1 VGTTPARRQG
11 PEQPEGQTGSLH
23 GGRRV
28 SRRLPD
34 AAPTASV
41 LRIHHF
47 TLRHALGVKCGRLCR
62 RPHGQPQRSASHHPR
77 SPWSPDT
84 LIRNGTPMG
93 DLATCGFFS
102 SLSLSPFLQTR
113 QLATIDQ
120 GPLLVQHGSG
130 KSQPVGSGR
139 QCARLRTTAM
149 TCTHERDRTSVG
161 TRRPRPSL
169 FSSLFTVSP
178 SARSQGGRS
187 VTMRRAWFLQ
197 LTARIFFILFFF
209 EIRGDGTASHMRRW
223 HGRSRAAESWR
234 PQRHRPLV
242 RFLQWCGVPSPA

>member
-1 VGTTPARRQG
+1 MGTTPARRQG

-62 RPHGQPQRSASHHPR
+62 RPHGQPQRSAPRHPR

-149 TCTHERDRTSVG
+149 TCTRARTHEPALTGGRNAPPPAV
-161 TRRPRPSL
+161 
-169 FSSLFTVSP
+169 FVFTVSP
-178 SARSQGGRS
+178 TPRKRGGRS
-187 VTMRRAWFLQ
+187 VTMRRSA
-197 LTARIFFILFFF
+197 
-209 EIRGDGTASHMRRW
+209 GDGTNFPFFFLRYGGRRHRESHARRW
-223 HGRSRAAESWR
+223 YGRSRAAESWR
-234 PQRHRPLV
+234 PQRHRPLG
-242 RFLQWCGVPSPA
+242 RFLQGCGVPSPA